1 MSNVCVV
8 NHPLILDK
16 ICRLR
21 DKSTITQ
28 QFRQLVQQVSIIL
41 AVEATVQC
49 RTSSVTIA
57 TPFESTE
64 GHRLEKDI
72 ILVPILRAGLGMV
85 DGFLSL
91 LPDAKIGY
99 LGIYRN
105 EETLKPVAYYKNF
118 PPNLNQAEIF
128 VLDPMLATGG
138 SADYC
143 LSLIKE
149 HGGRNIILVTIV
161 SAPEGVE
168 HVNQNHPDVKI
179 VTASLDRE
187 LNGHGYILPG
197 LGDAGDRLNG
207 TF

>member
-1 MSNVCVV
+1 MDDIQVV
-8 NHPLILDK
+8 KHPLILDK
-16 ICRLR
+16 ISKLR
-21 DKSTITQ
+21 DKRTKTPE
-28 QFRQLVQQVSIIL
+28 FRQLVKQISTML
-41 AVEATVQC
+41 AVEATNHC
-49 RTSSVTIA
+49 SFTEITIA
-57 TPFESTE
+57 TP
-64 GHRLEKDI
+64 LEEMTGFKIDNDI
-72 ILVPILRAGLGMV
+72 VLLPILRAGLGML

-91 LPDAKIGY
+91 IPDAKIGY

-105 EETLKPVAYYKNF
+105 EETLRPETYYKNF
-118 PPNLNQAEIF
+118 PEKLNHAEIF

-138 SADYC
+138 SADYS

-149 HGGRNIILVTIV
+149 YGGNNITLVTIV
-161 SAPEGVE
+161 SSPEGVDR
-168 HVNQNHPDVKI
+168 VNKNHPDVKI